1 MELKEF
7 DYIDIGAILDTS
19 GAVPVVIK
27 SLIFP
32 TSAGVGKDWKAERT
46 VAPAAAAT

>member
-1 MELKEF
+1 M
-7 DYIDIGAILDTS
+7 LDTS

-32 TSAGVGKDWKAERT
+32 TSAGLGKDWQAERAGEAA
-46 VAPAAAAT
+46 VAT

>member
-1 MELKEF
+1 MLPN
-7 DYIDIGAILDTS
+7 S

-32 TSAGVGKDWKAERT
+32 GTAAVGMDGRA
-46 VAPAAAAT
+46 APRVVTG

>member
-1 MELKEF
+1 MLPN
-7 DYIDIGAILDTS
+7 S

-32 TSAGVGKDWKAERT
+32 TSAAPGREWQPAPRV
-46 VAPAAAAT
+46 VASSA